1 MPLKQHFPKRNRIIS
16 GLSVGVLIVEGN
28 IKSGSLITARC
39 ALDQNREIM
48 AMPGSIYSENS
59 SGTNELIKQ
68 GAIMVTNIED
78 ILNCLNIQTIS
89 TITKTKYKPAN
100 KTEEKIL
107 NILKY
112 EPMTIDEIIRKSDIK
127 TAEATATLS
136 LLEMKRI
143 IKNIQ
148 GNEFVKTK

>member
-127 TAEATATLS
+127 TLK
-136 LLEMKRI
+136 LLLL
-143 IKNIQ
+143 
-148 GNEFVKTK
+148 

>member
-16 GLSVGVLIVEGN
+16 GLSVGVLIVECN

-127 TAEATATLS
+127 TLK
-136 LLEMKRI
+136 LLLL
-143 IKNIQ
+143 
-148 GNEFVKTK
+148 